1 MRAYIRRMLLHTLS
15 AETLA
20 LIVDAMPV
28 RIFWKDRESRFL
40 GCNKL
45 FAEDAGVTDL
55 ESFVGKT
62 DFYFYHADQARAF
75 RMDDA
80 HVMASG
86 EAKLGIVEELTL
98 ETGET
103 RWVETNKVPLRN
115 EAGQIVGVLGTYQ
128 DVTDRIRAQRAA

>member
-1 MRAYIRRMLLHTLS
+1 MLLHTLS

-20 LIVDAMPV
+20 LIVDAMPI

-45 FAEDAGVTDL
+45 FAQDAGVTDL
-55 ESFVGKT
+55 GSFVGKT

-75 RMDDA
+75 RTDDA
-80 HVMASG
+80 QVMASG

-115 EAGQIVGVLGTYQ
+115 DAGQIVGILGTYQ
-128 DVTDRIRAQRAA
+128 DVTDRVRAQRAA

>member
-1 MRAYIRRMLLHTLS
+1 MLLHTLS

-20 LIVDAMPV
+20 LIVNAMPI

-62 DFYFYHADQARAF
+62 DYYFYHADQARAF
-75 RMDDA
+75 RVADA
-80 HVMASG
+80 QVMASG
-86 EAKLGIVEELTL
+86 EAKLGMLEELTL
-98 ETGET
+98 ENGET
-103 RWVETNKVPLRN
+103 RWMETNKVPLRN

>member
-1 MRAYIRRMLLHTLS
+1 MLLNSLS

-20 LIVDAMPV
+20 LVIDALPM

-55 ESFVGKT
+55 ASFIGKT
-62 DFYFYHADQARAF
+62 DYYFYHAAQARAF

-80 HVMASG
+80 NVMASG
-86 EAKLGIVEELTL
+86 EAKLGIIEELTL

-103 RWVETNKVPLRN
+103 RWMETNKIPLRN
-115 EAGQIVGVLGTYQ
+115 EAGQIVGVLGAYQ
-128 DVTDRIRAQRAA
+128 DVTERVRAQRAA

>member
-1 MRAYIRRMLLHTLS
+1 MLLHTLS
-15 AETLA
+15 TETLS
-20 LIVDAMPV
+20 LIVDAMPL

-45 FAEDAGVTDL
+45 FAQDAGVTDL
-55 ESFVGKT
+55 ESFIGKT

-80 HVMASG
+80 QVMASG
-86 EAKLGIVEELTL
+86 EAKLSIVEELTL

-103 RWVETNKVPLRN
+103 RWMETNKVPLRN
-115 EAGQIVGVLGTYQ
+115 DAGQIVGILGTYQ
-128 DVTDRIRAQRAA
+128 DVTERVRAGRATA